1 MNTFDPKHRYSDA
14 AKLARLKNKKLF
26 LFDIDGTIAV
36 GDTLYEG
43 SADLI
48 RYINAIGGRAYY
60 ITNNSTKSGLDYVK
74 KFHDAFHLDSTED
87 QFITSGY
94 MTLRFLKE
102 NYAEKKIF
110 VLGTASFIAE
120 LRKNGLHVTEVCE
133 ENIDCVVV
141 AYDSE
146 LNYGK
151 LTEVCKV
158 LFTQDVPFYGT
169 NPDLRCPIDFGFIPD
184 CGAICDMITATTD
197 MQPIYLGKPSKEV
210 VNLCLDISGF
220 TPEETL
226 VVGDRLYTDIACGIN
241 GGVDTCVL
249 FTGEAQ
255 KKDILTPEGE
265 PNTQYLP
272 DYAFENVQE
281 RLDASNGFLHDT
293 DSQRIRSG
301 VYADGST
308 DLEDGNGV
316 YVVFLLL
323 QSAYQSVSELHGF
336 FLIISVSYADT
347 VICYICF
354 LLCQICQQQVD
365 GLVHGLAAASADTG
379 RKYLAFF

>member
-1 MNTFDPKHRYSDA
+1 MNTYDPNHRYSDA

-48 RYINAIGGRAYY
+48 RYINDIGGRAYY

-110 VLGTASFIAE
+110 VLGTASFVAE
-120 LRKNGLHVTEVCE
+120 LRKNGLHVTAVCE
-133 ENIDCVVV
+133 EHIDCVVV

-169 NPDLRCPIDFGFIPD
+169 NPDLRCPIDFGLSLIH
-184 CGAICDMITATTD
+184 
-197 MQPIYLGKPSKEV
+197 
-210 VNLCLDISGF
+210 IS
-220 TPEETL
+220 
-226 VVGDRLYTDIACGIN
+226 
-241 GGVDTCVL
+241 
-249 FTGEAQ
+249 
-255 KKDILTPEGE
+255 E
-265 PNTQYLP
+265 PT
-272 DYAFENVQE
+272 
-281 RLDASNGFLHDT
+281 R
-293 DSQRIRSG
+293 
-301 VYADGST
+301 
-308 DLEDGNGV
+308 
-316 YVVFLLL
+316 
-323 QSAYQSVSELHGF
+323 LHG
-336 FLIISVSYADT
+336 SSRMPS
-347 VICYICF
+347 
-354 LLCQICQQQVD
+354 
-365 GLVHGLAAASADTG
+365 SA
-379 RKYLAFF
+379 